1 MQDDRKKKSTVRGAR
16 RDESARRDKGAGAG
30 TDAERGRRENPGGLS
45 RSFSWLFG
53 SDDKSDGGIWGT
65 IKTVVYAVLI
75 AVVVRTALIEPFNIP
90 SGSMRPTLLVGDY
103 LFVTKYSYGY
113 SRHSLPFSPR
123 LFDGRIFSRSPVRG
137 DVAVFKLPRDNK
149 TDYIKR
155 IIGLPGDRIQV
166 ADGIL
171 QINGEPV
178 GRRSDGRFAAHPRA
192 RRINRYIET
201 LPGGRTHAIVEERDD
216 KLFSGNTRVYK
227 VPAGDCPTSWSN
239 TSSDNTCVYT
249 VPAGHYFMMGDNRD
263 NSQDS
268 RFPQVGFVP
277 YENLVGRADFLFFS
291 INEDEAR
298 WWEVWNW
305 FGAIRYQ
312 RVFKSTI

>member
-1 MQDDRKKKSTVRGAR
+1 MQDDRKRKSPVRGDR
-16 RDESARRDKGAGAG
+16 HGGASDGAG
-30 TDAERGRRENPGGLS
+30 TGPERGQRGILGGLS
-45 RSFSWLFG
+45 KSFSRFFG
-53 SDDKSDGGIWGT
+53 NDDQSDSGIWGT

-75 AVVVRTALIEPFNIP
+75 AVVVRTLLIEPFNIP
-90 SGSMRPTLLVGDY
+90 SGSMMPTLLVGDY

-123 LFDGRIFSRSPVRG
+123 LFDGRIFSRQPKRG
-137 DVAVFKLPRDNK
+137 DVAVFKLPRDNR

-166 ADGIL
+166 TDGIL
-171 QINGEPV
+171 RLNGEPV
-178 GRRSDGRFAAHPRA
+178 GRRPDGSFAEHPRA

-216 KLFSGNTRVYK
+216 KLFSDNTR
-227 VPAGDCPTSWSN
+227 
-239 TSSDNTCVYT
+239 VYT

-268 RFPQVGFVP
+268 RFGGVGFVP
-277 YENLVGRADFLFFS
+277 AENLVGRADFLFFS
-291 INEDEAR
+291 IDEDGTR

-305 FGAIRYQ
+305 FGAIRYERIFQ
-312 RVFKSTI
+312 SIK

>member
-1 MQDDRKKKSTVRGAR
+1 MQDDRKQKSTVRGAR
-16 RDESARRDKGAGAG
+16 RDKDTGDG
-30 TDAERGRRENPGGLS
+30 TDAERGGRGNPGGLS
-45 RSFSWLFG
+45 RFFSWLFG
-53 SDDKSDGGIWGT
+53 PDDKSDGGIWGT

-90 SGSMRPTLLVGDY
+90 SGSMMPTLLVGDY

-123 LFDGRIFSRSPVRG
+123 LFDGRIFSREPDRG

-166 ADGIL
+166 TAGIL

-178 GRRSDGRFAAHPRA
+178 GRRHEGSFAEHRRA
-192 RRINRYIET
+192 RSINRYVET

-216 KLFSGNTRVYK
+216 KLFSDNTR
-227 VPAGDCPTSWSN
+227 
-239 TSSDNTCVYT
+239 VYT
-249 VPAGHYFMMGDNRD
+249 VPAGHYFLMGDNRD

-268 RFPQVGFVP
+268 RFGGVGFVP

-291 INEDEAR
+291 IDEDESR

-305 FGAIRYQ
+305 FGAIRYE
-312 RVFKSTI
+312 RIFKSII

>member
-1 MQDDRKKKSTVRGAR
+1 MQDDRKRKSPVRGAR
-16 RDESARRDKGAGAG
+16 HGGASDGAG
-30 TDAERGRRENPGGLS
+30 TGSERGQRGILAGLS
-45 RSFSWLFG
+45 KSYSRFFG
-53 SDDKSDGGIWGT
+53 KDDQSDGGIWGT

-75 AVVVRTALIEPFNIP
+75 AVVVRTTLIEPFNIP
-90 SGSMRPTLLVGDY
+90 SGSMMPTLLVGDY

-123 LFDGRIFSRSPVRG
+123 LFDGRIFGRQPKRG
-137 DVAVFKLPRDNK
+137 DVAVFKLPRDNR

-166 ADGIL
+166 TDGIL
-171 QINGEPV
+171 HINGEPV
-178 GRRSDGRFAAHPRA
+178 GRRRDGAFAERPRG
-192 RRINRYIET
+192 RRINRYVET

-216 KLFSGNTRVYK
+216 KLFSDNTR
-227 VPAGDCPTSWSN
+227 
-239 TSSDNTCVYT
+239 VYT

-268 RFPQVGFVP
+268 RFGGVGFVP
-277 YENLVGRADFLFFS
+277 FENFVGRADFLFFS
-291 INEDEAR
+291 INEDGTR

-305 FGAIRYQ
+305 IGAIRYE
-312 RVFKSTI
+312 RVFRSIK